1 MRIHTLTGAAAAGS
15 MALVA
20 FAACGGGGSSPTGP
34 SGGGNVTTVTI
45 SATGVSPSTV
55 QISAGQQ
62 VRFVNN
68 DTTTREMLSTPH
80 LVHDDCPA
88 INSVG
93 SLAPGDSR
101 TTDRLNTVRI
111 CGFHDHR
118 NPDDQRFRG
127 QINVGTSTGPGPG
140 YITR

>member
-1 MRIHTLTGAAAAGS
+1 M
-15 MALVA
+15 
-20 FAACGGGGSSPTGP
+20 
-34 SGGGNVTTVTI
+34 TTVTI
-45 SATGVSPSTV
+45 SAAGVTPSTV

-93 SLAPGDSR
+93 NLAPGESR
-101 TTDRLNTVRI
+101 MTGSLNTVRI

-127 QINVGTSTGPGPG
+127 QINVGTSSGPGPG

>member
-1 MRIHTLTGAAAAGS
+1 MRIHTLTAAAVGS
-15 MALVA
+15 MALA
-20 FAACGGGGSSPTGP
+20 ALAACGGGSPPTGP
-34 SGGGNVTTVTI
+34 GGGATVPTVTI
-45 SATGVSPSTV
+45 SASGITPSTL
-55 QISAGQQ
+55 QISSGQQ

-68 DTTTREMLSTPH
+68 DSTTREMLSTPH

-88 INSVG
+88 INTVG
-93 SLAPGDSR
+93 SLAPGESR
-101 TTDRLNTVRI
+101 TTGNLNTVRI

-127 QINVGTSTGPGPG
+127 QINVGTSQGPGPG